1 MFKKVYEKLKK
12 RKREVLLIAL
22 LLVIAI
28 PLVFVTSSGGVEN
41 ALIRFKRFL
50 SDVGLFTEEVKSIE
64 MISDNYDEPGSY
76 KLTKSAL
83 WTSSST
89 AKITIDLET
98 ILKLPDDRKK
108 DVILIVDIS
117 GSMSGDKL
125 KRVKQDATDLIKYL
139 LSDSENQV
147 ALISFDDQA
156 RILSD
161 FSNDE
166 TKLSEAIN
174 SLSVQ
179 GRTNYYDAL
188 KNVESLLKESEY
200 SRKDNYDLIT
210 LFLTDGYPNINTP
223 NQIGM
228 YELIKEEYPY
238 MQINGVQYEMGTSIV
253 KEISE
258 ITDEQYA
265 ADMVTLNNIL
275 FEAAIAPLSYDNFI
289 IEDYID
295 DEYFYVENSEAIK
308 TDLGN
313 ATLTEENGVQKIT
326 WDFGNVLKT
335 GKSATMTIDV
345 KLKEQ
350 YVGSKGYYPT
360 NEREVI
366 ISKLPEEEEIRQES
380 LERPILKN
388 YYNVIYDMNE
398 PTGCDLGDN
407 IVEEHY
413 IYENVTKRTET
424 PSCSGYTFKGW
435 EIVDEDVTKVNDEVF
450 VMPDKDITIRATW
463 SKVSIDKNMDGTVYT
478 GENLYKKVQSDAL
491 NNNGASML
499 ESTSSDTYPV
509 YYYTDP
515 DVNNVLFGGF
525 CWKIARTTETGGV
538 KLVYNGEPDENGSCD
553 NTGSATQLSSESEF
567 NEDVFSLADI
577 GYMYNTRYDGSI
589 KEMRKESATVYRTAI
604 NSRTFYFSD
613 SINGIYSLDNPVK
626 INISSETSLEG
637 KYTCFSQD
645 LYSCS
650 SVFYIFKVS
659 GSNRK
664 YMYYVKVSS
673 DDFSD
678 FDDKISLGTDYI
690 NNVDGTY
697 TINNPIVIGLDEW
710 YENYSDYKNYYTCG
724 NSTTTC
730 DDLRYI
736 SYNRYGHSSINNGA
750 VSASI
755 RSYMYEDELNLLY
768 GNRFTYD
775 SATDTYTLVDTKKIW
790 NWGTGYNTI
799 NNNHYTCF
807 NTTGICTSE
816 IYYVYYTDS
825 STAYYIKLSNGKT
838 VETALEEMLSAD
850 DVNTTDSTIKGV
862 IDTWYEANMTKY
874 TDYLEDTI
882 WCNDRS
888 ISDLAGWNPNGGS
901 TTNYLYFRSS
911 SNSTD
916 LSCPS
921 KIDSFTVNESEH
933 GNGALDYPVGLLTRQ
948 EAYLMG
954 SSGRATGSYYWL
966 LSPYSFYR
974 SYANGYY
981 VYSSGDLSY
990 RNVAY
995 AYGVRPAVSLKNGM
1009 KYASGD
1015 GSVDNP
1021 YVIYTN

>member
-1 MFKKVYEKLKK
+1 MSLKSVKQCLHCNKKLF
-12 RKREVLLIAL
+12 LLAL
-22 LLVIAI
+22 LGIAI
-28 PLVFVTSSGGVEN
+28 LLSVTLFSNDINVMF
-41 ALIRFKRFL
+41 ARFKNFL

-64 MISDNYDEPGSY
+64 IVSDNYDEPGSY
-76 KLTKSAL
+76 KLTKSAE
-83 WTSSST
+83 WTSNNT
-89 AKITIDLET
+89 ARITMDLEP

-108 DVILIVDIS
+108 DVILVVDIS

-125 KRVKQDATDLIKYL
+125 ERVKQDSSELVEYL
-139 LSDSENQV
+139 LSDAENRVGLITFDTESEIVSTLTNDKESM
-147 ALISFDDQA
+147 LEHISNLQD
-156 RILSD
+156 
-161 FSNDE
+161 
-166 TKLSEAIN
+166 T
-174 SLSVQ
+174 
-179 GRTNYYDAL
+179 GTTNYYDAL
-188 KNVESLLKESEY
+188 KNVDVLLSEINYQKEEN
-200 SRKDNYDLIT
+200 RDLIT
-210 LFLTDGYPNINTP
+210 LFLTDGYPNEKTP

-228 YELIKEEYPY
+228 YEILKGKYPY
-238 MQINGVQYEMGTSIV
+238 MQINGVQYEMGVDIID
-253 KEISE
+253 EIKE

-366 ISKLPEEEEIRQES
+366 ISKLPEDEEEYRES

-553 NTGSATQLSSESEF
+553 NTGSATQLSSTSAF
-567 NEDVFSLADI
+567 NRNSSSTADV
-577 GYMYNTRYDGSI
+577 GYMYNTRYTYNLRDMTS
-589 KEMRKESATVYRTAI
+589 RQTVVSTISMSSTTSY
-604 NSRTFYFSD
+604 YYSD
-613 SINGIYSLDNPVK
+613 TYNYTSSLYYMDNPEQLEWGS
-626 INISSETSLEG
+626 NYENLEG
-637 KYTCFSQD
+637 KYTCRSTSSNG
-645 LYSCS
+645 YCS
-650 SVFYIFKVS
+650 SIYYIVKVDS
-659 GSNRK
+659 SR
-664 YMYYVKVSS
+664 MYYLILSS
-673 DDFSD
+673 GNDLSYVGTTLTLGSD
-678 FDDKISLGTDYI
+678 YTD
-690 NNVDGTY
+690 NGDGTY
-697 TINNPIVIGLDEW
+697 TLIDTIEVDKADW
-710 YENYSDYKNYYTCG
+710 YSNYTSYRNYYVCG
-724 NSTTTC
+724 TNNTTTC
-730 DDLRYI
+730 SNLRYI
-736 SYNRYGHSSINNGA
+736 TSSSSTSYNYVNL
-750 VSASI
+750 V
-755 RSYMYEDELNLLY
+755 DEYLY
-768 GNRFTYD
+768 GNSFTYD
-775 SATDTYTLVDTKKIW
+775 SVNNTYTLVDTKGIW
-790 NWGTGYNTI
+790 NWSTGYNTI
-799 NNNHYTCF
+799 NSNHYTCF

-816 IYYVYYTDS
+816 IYYVYYTDDS
-825 STAYYIKLSNGKT
+825 IAGYIRLSNGKT

-954 SSGRATGSYYWL
+954 SSALTTGSYYWL
-966 LSPYSFYR
+966 LSPYRFSDGSADGYLVR
-974 SYANGYY
+974 SSGSLSYDYV
-981 VYSSGDLSY
+981 VYS
-990 RNVAY
+990 V
-995 AYGVRPAVSLKNGM
+995 GVRPAVSLNPGAE
-1009 KYASGD
+1009 YASGD
-1015 GSVDNP
+1015 GSVYNP
-1021 YVIYTN
+1021 YVIITE

>member
-1 MFKKVYEKLKK
+1 MLEKFCKKIYRLIHNRKSLKIS
-12 RKREVLLIAL
+12 LLIIILIIPITICFSLGEVNEISYRLKHL
-22 LLVIAI
+22 LNQLG
-28 PLVFVTSSGGVEN
+28 VFS
-41 ALIRFKRFL
+41 
-50 SDVGLFTEEVKSIE
+50 EEVKSIE
-64 MISDNYDEPGSY
+64 ITSDDYDKPGSY

-98 ILKLPDDRKK
+98 LLKLPDDRKK
-108 DVILIVDIS
+108 DVILVVDIS

-125 KRVKQDATDLIKYL
+125 DRVKQDSSELVESL
-139 LSDSENQV
+139 LSDAENRVGLITFGTESEIVSTLTNDKESM
-147 ALISFDDQA
+147 LEHISNLQD
-156 RILSD
+156 
-161 FSNDE
+161 
-166 TKLSEAIN
+166 T
-174 SLSVQ
+174 
-179 GRTNYYDAL
+179 GTTNYYDAL
-188 KNVESLLKESEY
+188 KNVDVLLSEINYQKEEN
-200 SRKDNYDLIT
+200 RDLIT
-210 LFLTDGYPNINTP
+210 LFLTDGYPNEKTP

-228 YELIKEEYPY
+228 YEILKEKCPY

-289 IEDYID
+289 VEDYID

-308 TDLGN
+308 TDFGD
-313 ATLTEENGVQKIT
+313 AILTEENGVQKII
-326 WDFGNVLKT
+326 WNFGNVLKT

-350 YVGSKGYYPT
+350 YVGSNGYYPT

-366 ISKLPEEEEIRQES
+366 ISKLPEDEEEHRES

-424 PSCSGYTFKGW
+424 PSCSGYTLKEW

-463 SKVSIDKNMDGTVYT
+463 SKVSIDKNMDGTIHIKQT
-478 GENLYKKVQSDAL
+478 LYRQAQSDAS
-491 NNNGASML
+491 NNNGANIL

-525 CWKIARTTETGGV
+525 CWQIVRTTDTGGV
-538 KLVYNGEPDENGSCD
+538 KLLYNGEPDENGSCD
-553 NTGSATQLSSESEF
+553 NTGSATQLSSKSEF
-567 NEDVFSLADI
+567 NRNDSSPAAV
-577 GYMYNTRYDGSI
+577 GYMYNTRYTYNPRS
-589 KEMRKESATVYRTAI
+589 MTSHQTVVSTSYMSSTTSYYYSDTY
-604 NSRTFYFSD
+604 NYTSSRY
-613 SINGIYSLDNPVK
+613 YMDNPERLEWGS
-626 INISSETSLEG
+626 NYENLEG
-637 KYTCFSQD
+637 KYTCRSTSSNG
-645 LYSCS
+645 YCS
-650 SVFYIFKVS
+650 SIYYIVKVDS
-659 GSNRK
+659 SR
-664 YMYYVKVSS
+664 MYYLTLSSGNDLSYVSTTLTLGS
-673 DDFSD
+673 DY
-678 FDDKISLGTDYI
+678 TD
-690 NNVDGTY
+690 NGDGTY
-697 TINNPIVIGLDEW
+697 TLIDTIEVDKADW
-710 YENYSDYKNYYTCG
+710 YSNYRSYRNYYVCG
-724 NSTTTC
+724 TNNTTTC
-730 DDLRYI
+730 SNLRYI
-736 SYNRYGHSSINNGA
+736 TSSFNTSYIY
-750 VSASI
+750 
-755 RSYMYEDELNLLY
+755 LNLANEYLY
-768 GNRFTYD
+768 GNSFTYD
-775 SATDTYTLVDTKKIW
+775 SVNNTYTLVDTKGIW
-790 NWGTGYNTI
+790 NWTTGYNTI
-799 NNNHYTCF
+799 NSNHYTCF
-807 NTTGICTSE
+807 NTTGICNDE
-816 IYYVYYTDS
+816 IYYVYHTDS
-825 STAYYIKLSNGKT
+825 EYAYYIRLSNGKT

-874 TDYLEDTI
+874 TDYLEDTV

-888 ISDLAGWNPNGGS
+888 IDDLGGWDPNGGS

-948 EAYLMG
+948 EAVLMG
-954 SSGRATGSYYWL
+954 WSALTTESSYWL
-966 LSPYSFYR
+966 LSPYNFYG
-974 SYANGYY
+974 SAGGGYVESSGFLGNCS
-981 VYSSGDLSY
+981 VYSTL
-990 RNVAY
+990 
-995 AYGVRPAVSLKNGM
+995 GVRPAVSLNPGTE
-1009 KYASGD
+1009 YASGD

-1021 YVIYTN
+1021 YVIVTE